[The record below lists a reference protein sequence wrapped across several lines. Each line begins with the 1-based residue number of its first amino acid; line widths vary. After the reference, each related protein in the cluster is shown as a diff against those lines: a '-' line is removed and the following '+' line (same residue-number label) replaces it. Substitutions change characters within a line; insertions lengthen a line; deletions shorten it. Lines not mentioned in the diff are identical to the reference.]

1 MSRRYSG
8 RELWDRMC
16 EFVAI
21 VDDGPVYEC
30 HPWTLDKLHFLC
42 HYLAVTTTAMVG
54 SRHFDSLNYVDLFS
68 GSGVCRLK
76 GQPEGK
82 RYPGSPILAAGC
94 EKPFS
99 GLFLVDSNPEN
110 TTALRTRLARL
121 KPPCDVFT
129 WSDDANAVV
138 NEIAA
143 RLPARRALNIL
154 FVDPFSLGVHFT
166 TIESLA
172 RGRPMDLVMLFA
184 DAIDIVRNVE
194 KYYYP
199 NPDSKLDR
207 LLGEGCD
214 WRKRWEALQNR
225 EGRNVREFFAAM
237 YLDQLRG
244 IGYQHLGTRVIES
257 EYGPMYR
264 LVYASKHELGLK
276 FWNIALTED
285 RGGERS
291 LFSL

>member
-1 MSRRYSG
+1 MGRRYFG
-8 RELWDRMC
+8 RELWHRMC
-16 EFVAI
+16 EFTAI
-21 VDDGPVYEC
+21 ADDGPVYEC

-54 SRHFDSLNYVDLFS
+54 SRHFDSLNYIDLFS
-68 GSGVCRLK
+68 GNGVCRVK
-76 GQPEGK
+76 GQPDGK

-99 GLFLVDSNPEN
+99 NLFLVDTNPQN
-110 TTALRTRLARL
+110 TAALEARLARL
-121 KPPCDVFT
+121 NPPGDVRT
-129 WSDDANAVV
+129 WSDDANVV
-138 NEIAA
+138 VSEIAA
-143 RLPARRALNIL
+143 ELPLSRALNIL

-166 TIESLA
+166 TIEALA

-184 DAIDIVRNVE
+184 DAIDIVRNVG

-207 LLGEGCD
+207 LLGRGCN
-214 WRKRWEALQNR
+214 WRPRWEALQNR
-225 EGRNVREFFAAM
+225 EGSKVREFFANL
-237 YLDQLRG
+237 YLDQLRT
-244 IGYQHLGTRVIES
+244 IGFQHMGTRVIES

-264 LVYASKHELGLK
+264 LVYASKHKLGLK

-291 LFSL
+291 LFPL